1 MVMWTLHR
9 SGECPLRSLEGNHGS
24 VEIRGAAR
32 NTRSDDFED
41 ATCPRAAARFRDCA
55 ANRAGESGHSPAQRG
70 HSLHLLA
77 ADASAGLDFSR
88 VGDFR
93 EQPESKVLLDHQTR
107 DEAARTRSRKLET
120 DLWRDWSRAAA

>member
-24 VEIRGAAR
+24 VEVRSAAR

-41 ATCPRAAARFRDCA
+41 ATCPRAAAWFRNCA
-55 ANRAGESGHSPAQRG
+55 ANRAGESRHSPAQRG
-70 HSLHLLA
+70 HGLHFVA
-77 ADASAGLDFSR
+77 AHASAGLDLCR

-93 EQPESKVLLDHQTR
+93 EQPQSKVLLDHQTR
-107 DEAARTRSRKLET
+107 NEAARTRSRKLET
-120 DLWRDWSRAAA
+120 DFGRDWSRAAA